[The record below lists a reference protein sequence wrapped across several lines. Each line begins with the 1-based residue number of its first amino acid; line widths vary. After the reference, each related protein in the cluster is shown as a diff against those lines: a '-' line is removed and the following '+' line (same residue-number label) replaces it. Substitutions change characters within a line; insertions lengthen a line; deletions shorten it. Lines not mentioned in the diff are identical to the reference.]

1 MEKFSEWKFIESFFD
16 GKFNLDIPQKNHKE
30 LHACFSW

>member
-1 MEKFSEWKFIESFFD
+1 MENFSEWKFIESFYD
-16 GKFNLDIPQKNHKE
+16 GKIPQKNHKE